1 MKILPSKF
9 RWTTLYSDAH
19 WRCVKIQKIHPWPH
33 CRMDRSDPE
42 VEGLYSRGSIRKEPP
57 HLLEWERMDSFQLA
71 VCQQLCILTM
81 QSILL
86 YILIA
91 FIVIWH
97 IDCTTNFYSSHEV
110 PFNRLCIHDF
120 VKKSEFLKKRFYS
133 SHWWTNI
140 FSSYNSLKKSY
151 TYHYQNELN

>member
-19 WRCVKIQKIHPWPH
+19 WWCVKTQKIYIRGLIAEWI
-33 CRMDRSDPE
+33 DQTQRSKD
-42 VEGLYSRGSIRKEPP
+42 YSRGSIRKEPP
-57 HLLEWERMDSFQLA
+57 YLLEWERMDSFQLA

-97 IDCTTNFYSSHEV
+97 IDCTTKFYSSHEV

-120 VKKSEFLKKRFYS
+120 VRKSKKHFYS

-140 FSSYNSLKKSY
+140 FSSNNSLKKSY